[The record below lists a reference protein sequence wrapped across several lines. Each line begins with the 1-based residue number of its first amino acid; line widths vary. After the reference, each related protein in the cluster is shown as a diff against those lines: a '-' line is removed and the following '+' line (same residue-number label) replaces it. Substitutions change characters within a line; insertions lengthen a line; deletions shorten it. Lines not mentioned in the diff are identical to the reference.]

1 MRFAWLAPLAA
12 ACLFAQSN
20 GDWPMYNHDLAG
32 TRYSPLTQINAKNV
46 AALKQA
52 WVYRLRSPADATRR
66 LSGIGGFS
74 EATPIVVNDDV
85 DSQRFMD
92 TAIPAIYGHW
102 DVKALAAVADK
113 SVYTPERL
121 SRARERFAGWSVSYG
136 PMVTYHSAKGI
147 TRIGF

>member
-1 MRFAWLAPLAA
+1 VRTLYRALFGFLLAA
-12 ACLFAQSN
+12 VV
-20 GDWPMYNHDLAG
+20 AG
-32 TRYSPLTQINAKNV
+32 CSP
-46 AALKQA
+46 
-52 WVYRLRSPADATRR
+52 
-66 LSGIGGFS
+66 
-74 EATPIVVNDDV
+74 TPIVVNDDV

-147 TRIGF
+147 TRILRTKDGETKAASYNAEVKFKKATVTVHVDAAKNNGKWLVEGMSVQPAGHNNPTH